1 MSWALENCPRDSIR
15 NQEYVPLSLYSF
27 YHRQLPSP
35 HAHSTHISS
44 SSSSSNEPNGKKL
57 IPRLI
62 LTYLIPLNLLS
73 ALIPSPS
80 LLQPHPRLQELF
92 TPFIRAIQSGNIRE
106 YDERLEWAQPR
117 LVGCNVYLVV
127 ERAREGCLRVLFKKA

>member
-1 MSWALENCPRDSIR
+1 VDEL
-15 NQEYVPLSLYSF
+15 
-27 YHRQLPSP
+27 
-35 HAHSTHISS
+35 IS
-44 SSSSSNEPNGKKL
+44 
-57 IPRLI
+57 RLI

-73 ALIPSPS
+73 ALIPSPA
-80 LLQPHPRLQELF
+80 LLSPHPRLQQLF
-92 TPFIRAIQSGNIRE
+92 TPFIKAIQSGNIRE

>member
-1 MSWALENCPRDSIR
+1 LGIGELSEGFYSESRVCPTL
-15 NQEYVPLSLYSF
+15 PLLLLPPSTAIFSSPLYLH
-27 YHRQLPSP
+27 YI
-35 HAHSTHISS
+35 HIIVFVQH
-44 SSSSSNEPNGKKL
+44 GKKL
-57 IPRLI
+57 KPRLI

-92 TPFIRAIQSGNIRE
+92 TPFIKAIQSGNIRE